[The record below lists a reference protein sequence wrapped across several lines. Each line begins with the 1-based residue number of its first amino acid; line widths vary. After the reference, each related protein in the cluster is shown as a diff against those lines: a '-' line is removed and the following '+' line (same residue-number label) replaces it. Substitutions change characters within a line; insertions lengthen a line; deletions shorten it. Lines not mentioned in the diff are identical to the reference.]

1 MSPLVRKPNEKYKL
15 PTKYWLM
22 ILSGVCVV
30 LMLLTFIFDIPL
42 APLNTIVSVT
52 VVPFQKGI
60 SAVGEGLYSRKK
72 LMKQVNELV
81 DENNALLE
89 QVNNLTY
96 ENNILLQDKYELNSL
111 RKLYELDQTYSDYP
125 KTGARVISGST
136 NNWFSSFIIDKGSN
150 DGMKIGMNVLSGG
163 GLVGRITE
171 VGLNW
176 SRVLSIIDDTSNVSC
191 MVLSTNDH
199 LIVSGNLQTMEN
211 GYITF
216 SQLSENAR
224 NVEVGDKVVT
234 SNISDV
240 YLSGIQVG
248 NISYMEHD
256 SNHLSISGYITP
268 SVNFEHIS
276 EVLVITKLKGD
287 TESD

>member
-1 MSPLVRKPNEKYKL
+1 MSPLVRKPEEKYKL
-15 PTKYWLM
+15 PTKYWVM
-22 ILSGVCVV
+22 ILSGVSVI
-30 LMLLTFIFDIPL
+30 LMLFTFVFDIPL
-42 APLNTIVSVT
+42 KPFNEVVSFT

-60 SAVGEGLYSRKK
+60 SIVGEKLYSRKELMTQVNDLIDKNNK
-72 LMKQVNELV
+72 LMSQV
-81 DENNALLE
+81 DE
-89 QVNNLTY
+89 LTY

-136 NNWFSSFIIDKGSN
+136 GNWFSTFIIDKGSN
-150 DGMKIGMNVLSGG
+150 DGMKVGMNALGGG

-171 VGLNW
+171 VGSNW

-191 MVLSTNDH
+191 MVLTTNDH
-199 LIVSGNLQTMEN
+199 LMVSGNLQTMEN

-216 SQLSENAR
+216 NQLSEKATD
-224 NVEVGDKVVT
+224 VEVGDKVVT

-240 YLSGIQVG
+240 YLPGIQVG
-248 NISYMEHD
+248 NISYMEKD
-256 SNHLSISGYITP
+256 SNHLSVSGYITP

-276 EVLVITKLKGD
+276 EVLVITKLKS
-287 TESD
+287 ELE